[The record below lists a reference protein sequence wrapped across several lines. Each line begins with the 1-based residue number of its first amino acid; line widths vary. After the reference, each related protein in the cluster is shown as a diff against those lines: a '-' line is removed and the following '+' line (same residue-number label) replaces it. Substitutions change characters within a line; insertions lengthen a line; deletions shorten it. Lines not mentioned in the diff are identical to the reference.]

1 MQKKVDDDYNLIQK
15 NFLNIFV
22 LDIYFALFIR
32 YFQIFCIFLN
42 DGIDFKINKKMDYF
56 SQAAERIGI
65 PTSDLATTTTTMT
78 ATVIHAENIDSDSV
92 LSSVK

>member
-1 MQKKVDDDYNLIQK
+1 
-15 NFLNIFV
+15 
-22 LDIYFALFIR
+22 
-32 YFQIFCIFLN
+32 
-42 DGIDFKINKKMDYF
+42 MDYF